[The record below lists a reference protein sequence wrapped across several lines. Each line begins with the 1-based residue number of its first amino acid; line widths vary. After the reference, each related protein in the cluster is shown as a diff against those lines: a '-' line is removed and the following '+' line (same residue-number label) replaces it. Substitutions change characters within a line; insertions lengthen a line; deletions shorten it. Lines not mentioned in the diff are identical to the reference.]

1 MFIIRKLILVKH
13 WDSMRYLVNV
23 SMSGTLYIRT
33 YFSLDIFLQMDYIKI
48 ETDNIGVDQSC
59 RIAETQQI

>member
-1 MFIIRKLILVKH
+1 
-13 WDSMRYLVNV
+13 MRYLVNE

-48 ETDNIGVDQSC
+48 ETDKTGVDQSC
-59 RIAETQQI
+59 RIAETKLSKFRTFLA